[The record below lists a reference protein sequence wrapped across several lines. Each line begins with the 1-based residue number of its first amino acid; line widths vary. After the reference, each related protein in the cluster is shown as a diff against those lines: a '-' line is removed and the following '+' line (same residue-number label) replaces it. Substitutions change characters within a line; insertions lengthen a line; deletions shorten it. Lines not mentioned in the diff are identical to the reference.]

1 MKRIRFYD
9 LSDNLDN
16 IILEDGSQWYV
27 PSEFTPTIVSWGS
40 PTIIEIS
47 TIDKASDYPYQ
58 LLNRTTDSA
67 CRSRWRCC

>member
-27 PSEFTPTIVSWGS
+27 PFEFTPTIISWG
-40 PTIIEIS
+40 PQTIIEIS
-47 TIDKASDYPYQ
+47 TIDKESDYPYQ
-58 LLNRTTDSA
+58 LLNTEEGTAVRA
-67 CRSRWRCC
+67 KRIK